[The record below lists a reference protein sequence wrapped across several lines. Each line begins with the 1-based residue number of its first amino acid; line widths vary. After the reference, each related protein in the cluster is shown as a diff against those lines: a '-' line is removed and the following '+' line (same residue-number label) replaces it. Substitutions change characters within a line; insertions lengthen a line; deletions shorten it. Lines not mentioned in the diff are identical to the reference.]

1 VSRSLSRLQALA
13 LGSGVSAALVV
24 GAFAL
29 LSVGGGQWP
38 WNEVLRVRVGFKQL
52 HGVEVGTRVRV
63 LGKESGEVEGIDLP
77 DLPTGDVMLRLR
89 LDGRVRPLIR
99 ADASAQIVAI
109 GMVGGQAIEIT
120 PGSDD
125 APPIA
130 DGAKLVSRPS
140 TDLTDLLAKMDHSLQ
155 KISAGQGSLGKLL
168 KEDEAYQELL
178 HLVRQSRGTLAS
190 LKQDADAIKSMPIVR
205 GYVHDPIKTLIR
217 PDCECNRQWFPEA
230 SFFESGRATL
240 HAEGK
245 SRLDELAPWLQGQR
259 IKGSEIVVAC
269 YADPAMEPELAS
281 NITQKQSETICHYLT
296 ATHAVHKLGWFAR
309 RKVTPLGCGALPS
322 PRPEDHS
329 LPSPRIEILVFIP
342 QS

>member
-1 VSRSLSRLQALA
+1 
-13 LGSGVSAALVV
+13 
-24 GAFAL
+24 
-29 LSVGGGQWP
+29 
-38 WNEVLRVRVGFKQL
+38 VGFKQI

-63 LGKESGEVEGIDLP
+63 LGKEAGEIEGIDLP
-77 DLPTGDVMLRLR
+77 EIPTGEVMLRLR
-89 LDGRVRPLIR
+89 LDGRVRQLIR
-99 ADASAQIVAI
+99 ADASAQIVPV

-125 APPIA
+125 APVIA
-130 DGAKLVSRPS
+130 EGAMLVSRPS
-140 TDLTDLLAKMDHSLQ
+140 TELGDLLAKMDHSLQ

-205 GYVHDPIKTLIR
+205 GYVQDPIKILVR
-217 PDCECNRQWFPEA
+217 PDCDCNRQWFPEA
-230 SFFESGRATL
+230 SFFEPSRATL

-245 SRLDELAPWLQGQR
+245 SRLDELASWLLGQKT
-259 IKGSEIVVAC
+259 KGSEIVVAS
-269 YADPAMEPELAS
+269 YADTAMEPELAS
-281 NITQKQSETICHYLT
+281 NITQKQSESICHYLT

-322 PRPEDHS
+322 PRPDDHA
-329 LPSPRIEILVFIP
+329 LPAPRIEILVFIP